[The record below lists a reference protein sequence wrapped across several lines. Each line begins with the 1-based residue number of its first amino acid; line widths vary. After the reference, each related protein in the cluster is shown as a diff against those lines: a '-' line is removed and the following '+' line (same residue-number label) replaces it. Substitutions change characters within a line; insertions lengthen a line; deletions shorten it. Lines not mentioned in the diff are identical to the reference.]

1 VKPLSDTRWESRVKS
16 VQPIRYQTP
25 QIISALK
32 KLERVATDDHD
43 SKTVSDAQSLV
54 LALEKFEF
62 IVGMVIWD
70 DVLSTINM
78 VSKKL
83 QSKIVCLDTTLK
95 QIEGVITY
103 FQKYREDGFDASIVT
118 AKSIASSMGI
128 EPGFPAKRQSKR
140 KKYFDEQNDETEEL
154 QHSAIESLK
163 YEYFNVIVDHAIA
176 SLTSRFEK
184 LKEFEKIFGFLFN
197 SENLKSLDDNDLRN
211 CCTTF
216 VETFSHGN
224 NSDVE
229 LDDFF
234 CELKVLRSSLPEE
247 LMSAVEILHF
257 VKAAD
262 CYPNVSIAYRVLL
275 TIPVTVAS
283 AERSFSKLKLLRNY
297 LRSTISQERLN
308 GLATCTIEKD
318 ILDDIDLD
326 TVIEDFASRNAHRR
340 IFTRH

>member
-1 VKPLSDTRWESRVKS
+1 

-32 KLERVATDDHD
+32 ELERSATDDHD
-43 SKTVSDAQSLV
+43 SKTVSNAQSLV

-70 DVLSTINM
+70 DILFTINM

-83 QSKIVCLDTTLK
+83 QSMCLDTTLK

-128 EPGFPAKRQSKR
+128 EPRFPTKRQSKR

-197 SENLKSLDDNDLRN
+197 SENLKSLDDNDLRK

-216 VETFSHGN
+216 VETFSHDN

-234 CELKVLRSSLPEE
+234 SKLKVLRSSLPEE

-262 CYPNVSIAYRVLL
+262 CYPNFSIAYRVVL

-283 AERSFSKLKLLRNY
+283 AERSFSKLELLRNY

-308 GLATCTIEKD
+308 GLATCTIEKTFWITL
-318 ILDDIDLD
+318 ILILLLKISHQEMPIG
-326 TVIEDFASRNAHRR
+326 VF
-340 IFTRH
+340 